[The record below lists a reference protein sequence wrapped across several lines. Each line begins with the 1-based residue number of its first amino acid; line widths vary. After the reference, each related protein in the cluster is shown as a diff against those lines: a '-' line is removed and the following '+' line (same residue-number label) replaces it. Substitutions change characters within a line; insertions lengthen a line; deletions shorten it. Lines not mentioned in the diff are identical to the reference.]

1 MSLSIENVENPK
13 TKSKT
18 RKTKK
23 KTTPDEV
30 DKSAPDLKTMDWEE
44 SFEVEKENRM
54 SKVVSPTDCEEVSAD
69 SEAETMESE
78 ASSEARLSPVLEPN
92 QLTVAKKGVKSIS
105 NSSNLVDRGSSSCGR
120 REGL

>member
-44 SFEVEKENRM
+44 SFENRM
-54 SKVVSPTDCEEVSAD
+54 SKVLSPTDCEEVLAD

-105 NSSNLVDRGSSSCGR
+105 NSSNLVD
-120 REGL
+120 